1 MQTESDA
8 KRWVLIVPDGAAD
21 LDRTGGLS
29 PLVEAQTPYLD
40 FVAREG
46 RSGLMRTLYPDLPP
60 GSIVALLGM
69 LGWEPHRWHPDGRA
83 SCELLA
89 LDGVT
94 LAPGDLAFRANL
106 VRMEGAR
113 LASYNAGY
121 IESEGA
127 RLLLERVRRA
137 TGADFPDFELFH
149 NSDFR
154 NCLVVRRAGVDPKDL
169 VCPEPHECQGEEFDL
184 AHLIA
189 GSTPASRAL
198 AWRLNAYLAAVARVL
213 AGEQA
218 NMLFPWSASRH
229 FSLPAFRDVSGVE
242 GPTAIVGAMDFLQG
256 IAKAGGIDFHKI
268 GNGRPRTDYAGKG
281 EKVLELLA
289 SGHQLVV
296 CHVNGPDE
304 ASHEGDRELKIFCIE
319 EIDTHIVGPVVEHFL
334 ARPHELGGVMVVPD
348 HFTNWAVAHGEGSQR
363 AQAHSIDPSPFAVWD
378 GVHRDTVP
386 HFGEDAAGGGAFGP
400 EPVSHLDLLQVLG
413 VARRVAVAAG

>member
-1 MQTESDA
+1 MQAPNDG
-8 KRWVLIVPDGAAD
+8 KQWVLIVPDGAAD
-21 LDRTGGLS
+21 LDRMAGLS
-29 PLVEAQTPYLD
+29 PLAEARTPWLD

-46 RSGLMRTLYPDLPP
+46 RSGRMRTLYPDLPP
-60 GSIVALLGM
+60 GSIVAILGM

-89 LDGVT
+89 LDGVS

-106 VRMEGAR
+106 VRMDGSR

-121 IESEGA
+121 IESERS
-127 RLLLERVRRA
+127 RLLLDKVRRA
-137 TGADFPDFELFH
+137 TDGAFPDFDLFH

-154 NCLVVRRAGVDPKDL
+154 NCLVVRRAGVRPHEL
-169 VCPEPHECQGEEFDL
+169 SCPEPHEHQGQEFDL
-184 AHLIA
+184 ANLIS
-189 GSTPASRAL
+189 GSTPAGRAL
-198 AWRLNAYLAAVARVL
+198 AGRLNEYLAAVARAL
-213 AGEQA
+213 DGEEA

-229 FSLPAFRDVSGVE
+229 FTLPPFREVAGVD
-242 GPTAIVGAMDFLQG
+242 GPAAIVGAMDFLHG
-256 IAKAGGIDFHKI
+256 IAKAGGIDFHHV

-281 EKVLELLA
+281 RKVLELLA

-304 ASHEGDRELKIFCIE
+304 AAHEGDRDLKIFCIE

-348 HFTNWAVAHGEGSQR
+348 HYTNFAVARGGNHR

-378 GVHRDTVP
+378 GLHRDSTTR
-386 HFGEDAAGGGAFGP
+386 FDEDAAAAGCFGR
-400 EPVSHLDLLQVLG
+400 EPVDHLDLLQVLG
-413 VARRVAVAAG
+413 VARRAALAVS